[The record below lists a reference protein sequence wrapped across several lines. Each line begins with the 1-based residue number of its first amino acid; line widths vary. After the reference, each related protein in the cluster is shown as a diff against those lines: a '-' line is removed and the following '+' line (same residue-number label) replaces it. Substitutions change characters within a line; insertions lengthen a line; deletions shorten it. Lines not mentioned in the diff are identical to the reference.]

1 MRREWGQSDMLAYP
15 VFYAARYMPAS
26 VRAVKTPSRKAKRS
40 LTGCAASPIPSYRRK
55 LNARSL
61 IQAPLRRP
69 GDAFAVRR
77 LFAVEGPS
85 GKSLLPG
92 YLCSLCHHRCALEK
106 GAKRLGELPGA
117 LRYYFF
123 NRLSYFLG
131 RKIPLEVLAE
141 GHLAEVSR

>member
-85 GKSLLPG
+85 GKV
-92 YLCSLCHHRCALEK
+92 
-106 GAKRLGELPGA
+106 
-117 LRYYFF
+117 
-123 NRLSYFLG
+123 YFLATYAVFVITAAPWKKG
-131 RKIPLEVLAE
+131 PSGWGSCLA
-141 GHLAEVSR
+141 R